1 MIKVLLVIP
10 TLDQS
15 GAEKQ
20 LTLLATRLPRDEF
33 QVHVVALTRGGP
45 YADVLNEHQVPVTVL
60 SKRWKFDPRT
70 LWQLRKLIREFQP
83 DILHTWLF
91 AANSY
96 GRLIAGKKATPK
108 VLVSERCVDTWK
120 SGWQSWLDRRQIP
133 RTTRLIGNSK
143 SVVDFYQAL
152 GFLTETTVVIRN
164 GIEVREP
171 EPIDREEL
179 LAELGIAVDSRIV
192 GFVGRLARQKRI
204 DDLIWATE
212 LLHHIEPRAHFLIV
226 GDGPQRETLER
237 FAASTGRSD
246 EVTFTGHRNDAARLM
261 QAFDLF
267 WLASDFEGQSNSL
280 MEAMALGL
288 PVIASDIAPNREL
301 VIDGQTG
308 SLVKLGDRAAYAQ
321 AAGDILA
328 DSELAEKLGDA
339 ARERMKTGF
348 RIESMVDSH
357 AALYREVVS

>member
-1 MIKVLLVIP
+1 VIKVLLVIP
-10 TLDQS
+10 TLDRS

-45 YADVLNEHQVPVTVL
+45 FADVLNEHEIPLTVL
-60 SKRWKFDPRT
+60 NKRWKFDPRT
-70 LWQLRKLIREFQP
+70 LWQLKKLIGEFQP

-96 GRLIAGKKATPK
+96 GRLIAGKKPTPK

-120 SGWQSWLDRRQIP
+120 SGWQNWLDRRQVS
-133 RTTRLIGNSK
+133 RTTRLIGNSQ
-143 SVVDFYQAL
+143 SVVDFYKTL
-152 GFLTETTVVIRN
+152 GYSSDNTIVIRN
-164 GIEVREP
+164 GIDVRDP
-171 EPIDREEL
+171 EPIDREKV
-179 LAELGIAVDSRIV
+179 LAEFGISSDARIV

-212 LLHHIEPRAHFLIV
+212 LLHHSESRSHCLIV

-237 FAASTGRSD
+237 FAHNIGRSN

-261 QAFDLF
+261 QTFDAF

-288 PVIASDIAPNREL
+288 PVVASDIAPNREL
-301 VIDGQTG
+301 VTDGESG
-308 SLVKLGDRAAYAQ
+308 VLVKVGDRVAYAQ
-321 AAGDILA
+321 AAGSILA
-328 DSELAEKLGDA
+328 DSQLAQNLGDA
-339 ARERMKTGF
+339 ARRRMQTDF
-348 RIESMVDSH
+348 PIEMMVDSH
-357 AALYREVVS
+357 ATLYREVVS